1 MRAGFRFLHIVLHG
15 RMASP
20 NADSY
25 VNAMSHRALTLQERA
40 AHVKGAVPPD
50 RLNSAMPKRWQS
62 QKPFQDTSVLDERL
76 NAAGLSRIVF
86 EAAISLDFPEDTK
99 VVSADTDIVS
109 AMDIARAE
117 HPDWQAVLASIKPY

>member
-1 MRAGFRFLHIVLHG
+1 
-15 RMASP
+15 MASP
-20 NADSY
+20 NAGSY

-50 RLNSAMPKRWQS
+50 RLNSAMLKRWQS

-109 AMDIARAE
+109 AMESRGRSISIGRRCW
-117 HPDWQAVLASIKPY
+117 PASSLTRPKMSKLFHL